1 MTNTQG
7 RWAKDEAL
15 MYNVNR
21 LPEHVLDV
29 HPHDKSEV
37 VMLRRGIVG
46 FYRQTL
52 LAGPA
57 EARKY
62 ADDCNRR
69 AKVSPHVLE
78 AMRHGA
84 LFGFGTPGADPDYQ
98 QAALAK
104 DQLGQRR
111 VLDFWK
117 ARLGEVPN
125 WLALEHEHVEEPSKV
140 QKRLA
145 EELWMYTHDDDR
157 YLGSRLEFLKEVA
170 ERIDADIQALEE
182 QEG

>member
-84 LFGFGTPGADPDYQ
+84 LFGFGTINLDRGASSTSGRP
-98 QAALAK
+98 ASVRCRTGWHWNTSTSRSRARCRSASPRSCGCTRMTMTGILALAS
-104 DQLGQRR
+104 
-111 VLDFWK
+111 
-117 ARLGEVPN
+117 N
-125 WLALEHEHVEEPSKV
+125 S
-140 QKRLA
+140 
-145 EELWMYTHDDDR
+145 
-157 YLGSRLEFLKEVA
+157 
-170 ERIDADIQALEE
+170 
-182 QEG
+182 